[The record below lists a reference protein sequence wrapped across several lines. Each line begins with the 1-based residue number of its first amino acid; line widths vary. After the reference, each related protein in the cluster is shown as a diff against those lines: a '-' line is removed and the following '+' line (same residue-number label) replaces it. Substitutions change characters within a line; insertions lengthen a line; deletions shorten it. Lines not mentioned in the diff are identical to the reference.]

1 MTVHS
6 ELAEEL
12 DFLEAVIK
20 KEGKPH
26 NVLKDARVK
35 GKVLALS
42 FIDFAR
48 GEKKGDHFAEQ
59 LEIANKEKEKQKEA
73 FTAEL
78 AKKDAELDQNRAEM
92 AKMKSALA
100 FHKRVSEEEKEK
112 NIEMRKKHKGEAS
125 AAAAAMPK
133 A

>member
-48 GEKKGDHFAEQ
+48 GEKKGDNFAQQ
-59 LEIANKEKEKQKEA
+59 LEIVNKEREKQKEA

>member
-1 MTVHS
+1 MTDD

-12 DFLEAVIK
+12 DFLEAVTK
-20 KEGKPH
+20 KEDTH
-26 NVLKDARVK
+26 NDLKAARVNS
-35 GKVLALS
+35 KVLALS
-42 FIDFAR
+42 FDFAR
-48 GEKKGDHFAEQ
+48 GEKKGDIFAQQ
-59 LEIANKEKEKQKEA
+59 LEIANKEKEKEKEA

-78 AKKDAELDQNRAEM
+78 AKKDAELAKMDAEM

-100 FHKRVSEEEKEK
+100 FHKCMSELEKEK